1 MNCRGW
7 VNIIVLNVPSKF
19 ILTFLFVVRL
29 TGGNCHRYYETDA
42 ALQSHWKSKVHK
54 RRVKA
59 LQEPAYTIE
68 EAERAAGLGR
78 ENKRATSSST
88 NAQPVLPSNNIDE
101 EMTT

>member
-7 VNIIVLNVPSKF
+7 VNIIVLNVPSMF
-19 ILTFLFVVRL
+19 PSIFRIVVRL
-29 TGGNCHRYYETDA
+29 TWGKHDRYYETDA

-68 EAERAAGLGR
+68 EAERAADLGR
-78 ENKRATSSST
+78 ENKRANSSST
-88 NAQPVLPSNNIDE
+88 NAQLVPSNSIDE
-101 EMTT
+101 EMT

>member
-29 TGGNCHRYYETDA
+29 TEGNCDRYYETDA

-88 NAQPVLPSNNIDE
+88 NAQPGPSSSIDE